1 MVAKIQVPQWVCDV
15 CADHERLTERWI
27 ITTPDRGRL
36 TLDLCGEHVQPLED
50 LLGEVEPRLQ
60 KLADEPVVSVDEV
73 KAASKRGLKSKIYDR
88 PAMMRPGHFS
98 VPPPAIAISYV
109 RLAMVATGST
119 LTSPPSCSSQ
129 TAT

>member
-73 KAASKRGLKSKIYDR
+73 KAARKRGRKSKK
-88 PAMMRPGHFS
+88 
-98 VPPPAIAISYV
+98 
-109 RLAMVATGST
+109 
-119 LTSPPSCSSQ
+119 
-129 TAT
+129 